1 MSAKKK
7 KPTYRLTPEYQGRFV
22 FSAKDLV
29 DLFLNE
35 TAHWYRTKDNG
46 LYGKRSQVR
55 RVLTKYL
62 ETGED
67 IADKKEMIYALN
79 KFQREWLED
88 KPMFAKVT

>member
-1 MSAKKK
+1 
-7 KPTYRLTPEYQGRFV
+7 
-22 FSAKDLV
+22 
-29 DLFLNE
+29 
-35 TAHWYRTKDNG
+35 
-46 LYGKRSQVR
+46 
-55 RVLTKYL
+55 VLTKYL